1 MYGHVRS
8 DRAARTIQLSRRP
21 FLTNAHDVII
31 EPFAYPMLYDAWLAP
46 A

>member
-1 MYGHVRS
+1 MLKQALVVPMWYGLNTYVG
-8 DRAARTIQLSRRP
+8 RANAR
-21 FLTNAHDVII
+21 DVII